1 MKPVGGSKEIP
12 MNSTQAQLHSSPEM
26 ARIRRRKAVRQAFQ
40 SLFSHTL
47 LLVVAALFIIPF
59 LWLIITSLKQ
69 EGQVFTDPLTWIP
82 NPIMWSNYPDAL
94 FTPAFNFLPLLKN
107 TLFYVITTTIGTV
120 ASSTIVAYGLA
131 RLRFPGRN
139 FLFIVTLA
147 TMMMPG
153 IVTLIPTYVM
163 FKWLGWVGTYAP
175 LIIPAFFGSAFNI
188 FLLRQFMM
196 TIPWDLTDAALVDG
210 ANDFVIL
217 WKIIVPLIKPALLV
231 IAVFNIMWTWNDFF
245 GPLIYLSDSKQY
257 PLVMGLYAFRTRTSI
272 KWSLMMAATLATCFP
287 LVVLFFVAQ
296 RYFIEGITLTGLK
309 GV

>member
-1 MKPVGGSKEIP
+1 
-12 MNSTQAQLHSSPEM
+12 MNSPQAQLRSSPEM
-26 ARIRRRKAVRQAFQ
+26 VSIRRRKAVRHFF
-40 SLFSHTL
+40 STSFSH
-47 LLVVAALFIIPF
+47 LVLIAVAVLFFIPF
-59 LWLIITSLKQ
+59 IWLIITSLKQ
-69 EGQVFTDPLTWIP
+69 DIQVFTDPLIWIP
-82 NPIMWSNYPDAL
+82 EPIMWSNYPDAL
-94 FTPAFNFLPLLKN
+94 LTPAFNFLPLLKN
-107 TLFYVITTTIGTV
+107 TLFYVITTTVGTV
-120 ASSTIVAYGLA
+120 VSSTMVAYGLA

-153 IVTLIPTYVM
+153 IVTLIPTYVL

-175 LIIPAFFGSAFNI
+175 LIVPTFFGSAFNI

-231 IAVFNIMWTWNDFF
+231 IAVLNIMWAWNDFM

-257 PLVMGLYAFRTRTSI
+257 PLVMGLYAFRTRTSTQ
-272 KWSLMMAATLATCFP
+272 WSLMMAATLATCFP
-287 LVVLFFVAQ
+287 LIVLFFVAQ